1 MMIDQLIP
9 FDKPNEKNEWEDNE
23 LVHSLNQTH
32 YKLPS
37 RSRATDRRP
46 YLKQGNPVPINR
58 QVLYLYTVHF
68 ILYPHYTDWA
78 PLQHIKCSKLLPLS
92 YSLLYPLV
100 AISPCC
106 DRILSMAE
114 KYGHVFMLS
123 ASFLLS
129 CQRQRNYRCQ
139 TLQPQSEAI
148 LLRSTDG
155 AKQPSVLAFR
165 WFFYDSEE
173 TEFIPNL
180 VFLN

>member
-1 MMIDQLIP
+1 
-9 FDKPNEKNEWEDNE
+9 
-23 LVHSLNQTH
+23 
-32 YKLPS
+32 
-37 RSRATDRRP
+37 
-46 YLKQGNPVPINR
+46 
-58 QVLYLYTVHF
+58 
-68 ILYPHYTDWA
+68 
-78 PLQHIKCSKLLPLS
+78 
-92 YSLLYPLV
+92 
-100 AISPCC
+100 
-106 DRILSMAE
+106 MAK

-123 ASFLLS
+123 ASLLS

-155 AKQPSVLAFR
+155 AKQPSALAFR